1 MARVN
6 LERRA
11 QIGLAK
17 RARTR
22 AAILEAARACYA
34 AQNGTPVTVESVMQ
48 AAGLAKGTFYVHF
61 EDLPAL
67 EAELGEALIQ
77 EMDARLQPARLA
89 TDHPLARLA
98 TAITILL
105 RDLAGAR
112 AQARL
117 VVRAAVTVPEVRD
130 AMRTHLR
137 QDLADAQAAGLL
149 ALPSVDL
156 GARLVTALC
165 VQAAREIGDG
175 RINGTAVPDI
185 VRAILRLIGCA
196 PRRSHAR
203 VKGGAPCRCVLA
215 RNGCDGWQET
225 AATRCARAPEERPR
239 Q

>member
-11 QIGLAK
+11 QIALAK

-22 AAILEAARACYA
+22 AAILEAARICYA
-34 AQNGTPVTVESVMQ
+34 APNGMSVTVESVMQ

-77 EMDARLQPARLA
+77 EMEQRLQPARLA
-89 TDHPLARLA
+89 SQHPLTRLA
-98 TAITILL
+98 TAVTVLL

-112 AQARL
+112 TQARL
-117 VVRAAVTVPEVRD
+117 VVRAAVTVSEVRD

-156 GARLVTALC
+156 AARLVTALC

-175 RINGTAVPDI
+175 RIDDKAVSDV
-185 VRAILRLIGCA
+185 VRAILRLIGCT
-196 PRRSHAR
+196 PREADMRAAEATRHADAFSH
-203 VKGGAPCRCVLA
+203 
-215 RNGCDGWQET
+215 ET
-225 AATRCARAPEERPR
+225 AATHDKKRPR
-239 Q
+239 RLPRTSQERLRR

>member
-22 AAILEAARACYA
+22 ATILQAARACYA
-34 AQNGTPVTVESVMQ
+34 AQNGTAVTVESVMQ

-61 EDLPAL
+61 EDLAAL
-67 EAELGEALIQ
+67 ETELGEALIQ
-77 EMDARLQPARLA
+77 EMDERLQPARLA
-89 TDHPLARLA
+89 SHHPLTRLA

-112 AQARL
+112 TQARL
-117 VVRAAVTVPEVRD
+117 VVRAASSVSEVRD

-137 QDLADAQAAGLL
+137 QDLAAAEAAGLL

-156 GARLVTALC
+156 AARLVTALC

-175 RINGTAVPDI
+175 RISASAVSHM
-185 VRAILRLIGCA
+185 VRAILRLIGCPPHEA
-196 PRRSHAR
+196 DKHASEAARHADLFSQETDTTAGKKRPRRT
-203 VKGGAPCRCVLA
+203 P
-215 RNGCDGWQET
+215 
-225 AATRCARAPEERPR
+225 RAPQERPR
-239 Q
+239 R

>member
-22 AAILEAARACYA
+22 AAILQAARGCYA

-77 EMDARLQPARLA
+77 EMDERLQPARLTA
-89 TDHPLARLA
+89 DHPLTRLA

-112 AQARL
+112 TQARL

-137 QDLADAQAAGLL
+137 QDLADAEAAGLL

-156 GARLVTALC
+156 AARLVTALC

-175 RINGTAVPDI
+175 RINVSTLPDI

-196 PRRSHAR
+196 PSDAAMHESRAARHAD
-203 VKGGAPCRCVLA
+203 AFA
-215 RNGCDGWQET
+215 QET
-225 AATRCARAPEERPR
+225 AATDGKKRRRRMARAPQGRPR

>member
-11 QIGLAK
+11 QIGLAR

-22 AAILEAARACYA
+22 AAILQAARGCYA

-61 EDLPAL
+61 EDLVGL
-67 EAELGEALIQ
+67 EAALGEELIQ
-77 EMDARLQPARLA
+77 EMDERLQPARLA
-89 TDHPLARLA
+89 TEHPLTRLA
-98 TAITILL
+98 TATTILL

-112 AQARL
+112 TQARL
-117 VVRAAVTVPEVRD
+117 VVRAAVTVSEVRD

-156 GARLVTALC
+156 AARLVTALC

-175 RINGTAVPDI
+175 RVNATEVPDV
-185 VRAILRLIGCA
+185 VRGVLRLIGCTPRDA
-196 PRRSHAR
+196 VLHESKAARQADAFPQEVAGTQGKKRPRRT
-203 VKGGAPCRCVLA
+203 P
-215 RNGCDGWQET
+215 
-225 AATRCARAPEERPR
+225 RAPQERPR
-239 Q
+239 R